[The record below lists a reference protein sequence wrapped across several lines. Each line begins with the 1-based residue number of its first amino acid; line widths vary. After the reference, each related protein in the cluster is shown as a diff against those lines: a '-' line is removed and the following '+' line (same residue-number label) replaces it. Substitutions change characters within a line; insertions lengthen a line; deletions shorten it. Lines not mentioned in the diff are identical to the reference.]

1 MRGLPLFK
9 SAFLCGGS
17 ALAVAASLSAS
28 PAFAADPASADN
40 SAGAAAV
47 TEITVVA
54 TKREEKIETV
64 PVAITAFSAKQRSLI
79 GIQTVQDL
87 TDYTP
92 GLSFTSVSNRPYVRG
107 VGRNTDN
114 LSTAS
119 AVASYYNG
127 VYYGANASTLLQKDD
142 LFIGNIEVDRGPQNG
157 LHGSNADGGTISYT
171 SQRPTDTFYAEARGG
186 AANFGEYFTE
196 GVISGPINDH
206 LKFRLGANY
215 TDMQGG
221 YFHNLEGLGDQGGNL
236 PNGSSG
242 TTKYFEGQLEGHWD
256 KLDVWAMASTGD
268 FATNYKTTAVQGSI
282 PTSLFLNTNTFEP
295 SSFFGLCGLP
305 GVIGSANGA
314 GCAVNGG
321 QTVVPGS
328 PVTNTVTANQ
338 FPGNNP
344 GNVNLR
350 NFIQGFSSTN
360 YQNGNLALATNIT
373 YHFPS
378 VDVTYLGGYQ
388 SFDYELNYTSST
400 DAGLRSYQIQGPA
413 ALGNLTINPTPNLTF
428 FAEHDHFWSH
438 EVDFTSTWDSP
449 FQYVAGAYWYHEAYD
464 QPVDA
469 GVEPSQPQMGA
480 PEYISGLAGGPIC
493 AGGALLCAAPANPS
507 HAYSTSLTDLAY
519 DSYAGFFSGSYK
531 FNDQWKFSGAIR
543 YTSDH
548 KAGVQQWRFTEFDA
562 LPGLTATQLGS
573 LTPNIDLTAA
583 AVGALLTQGFPG
595 AGKTFIN
602 ANTGF
607 AERDLNATWTAVTGE
622 ATLDFTPDRDSLY
635 YFRYAR
641 GYKSGGFSTYTI
653 GALPETSP
661 EYVDSFE
668 IGAKKTIGRTITL
681 NGAAFYYN
689 YYNDQV
695 PLTIAQTTPGVQLVP
710 VLDNLPLVH
719 DSGIELEAVWRP
731 IDPLVVS
738 LQYSYLNTSIA
749 NAGGCLEN
757 TADPLAKQPGVN
769 TAGCVQNPATPLA
782 LIQNIK
788 GNQLPEATPNKI
800 TANALYTFDL
810 PTGKLTMSGTVIWKD
825 TTYASVFNSPEFK
838 QDPYSQVN
846 LRATYASADG
856 HYNIILFCDNLFNTN
871 GFDAAI
877 PALLN
882 TPTSPTDQEQILNG
896 FNLTPPRTFGVQ
908 LQYRFK

>member
-1 MRGLPLFK
+1 M
-9 SAFLCGGS
+9 
-17 ALAVAASLSAS
+17 
-28 PAFAADPASADN
+28 
-40 SAGAAAV
+40 

-54 TKREEKIETV
+54 TKREEKIESV
-64 PVAITAFSAKQRSLI
+64 PVAISAFSAKQRSLV

-119 AVASYYNG
+119 AVATYYNG

-142 LFIGNIEVDRGPQNG
+142 LFIGNIEVDRGPQNSI
-157 LHGSNADGGTISYT
+157 HGSNADGGTISYT
-171 SQRPTDTFYAEARGG
+171 SQRPTDTFYAEARAG
-186 AANFGEYFTE
+186 AANYGEYFTE

-268 FATNYKTTAVQGSI
+268 FATNYKTTAVSGTI

-295 SSFFGLCGLP
+295 SGFFGLCGLP

-314 GCAVNGG
+314 GCAINGG
-321 QTVVPGS
+321 QSVVPGS
-328 PVTNTVTANQ
+328 VVTDKVTANQ

-344 GNVNLR
+344 GNLNLR
-350 NFIQGFSSTN
+350 NFIQEFSSTN

-388 SFDYELNYTSST
+388 SFDYELNYTSAT
-400 DAGLRSYQIQGPA
+400 DAGVRQFQLQGPA

-469 GVEPSQPQMGA
+469 GVEPNQPQMGA
-480 PEYISGLAGGPIC
+480 PMEAC
-493 AGGALLCAAPANPS
+493 ATGLCAAPLNPS
-507 HAYSTSLTDLAY
+507 HADSTSLTDLAY

-531 FNDQWKFSGAIR
+531 FNEQWKFSGAIR

-548 KAGVQQWRFTEFDA
+548 KDGVQQWRFTEFDA
-562 LPGLTATQLGS
+562 IPGLTATQLGA
-573 LTPNIDLTAA
+573 LAPNLDVTSA
-583 AVGALLTQGFPG
+583 AVADPAHPGQLLGPQPG
-595 AGKTFIN
+595 AGQTFIN
-602 ANTGF
+602 AKTGF
-607 AERDLNATWTAVTGE
+607 AERNLDATWGAVTGE
-622 ATLDFTPDRDSLY
+622 ATLDWTPDSDTLLY
-635 YFRYAR
+635 GRYAR

-653 GALPETSP
+653 GSNPETLP

-668 IGAKKTIGRTITL
+668 IGAKKTINRSFTL

-689 YYNDQV
+689 YYDDQV
-695 PLTIAQTTPGVQLVP
+695 PLTVQNSSGLLVP
-710 VLDNLPLVH
+710 ELANLPLVH
-719 DSGIELEAVWRP
+719 DYGVELEAVWRP

-738 LQYSYLNTSIA
+738 VQYSYLNTSIVD
-749 NAGGCLEN
+749 AGGCLEN
-757 TADPLAKQPGVN
+757 TADPLAQQPGVR
-769 TAGCVQNPATPLA
+769 TAGCKNAAGSLAVVQNV
-782 LIQNIK
+782 K
-788 GNQLPEATPNKI
+788 GNSLPEATPNKI
-800 TANALYTFDL
+800 SANALYTFDL
-810 PTGKLTMSGTVIWKD
+810 PTGKLTLSGTVIWKD
-825 TTYASVFNSPEFK
+825 TTYGAVFNSPEYK

-856 HYNIILFCDNLFNTN
+856 HYNVILFVDNLFDTD

-877 PALLN
+877 PALMN
-882 TPTSPTDQEQILNG
+882 TPTSPTDREDILNG